1 MVNGS
6 FSVVV
11 VIVTWCDETENK
23 KKGCGIGI
31 YVYQTS
37 KFKIRESIDT
47 FNESVDTQSIEILN
61 KKIMKDNYDRLGHS

>member
-1 MVNGS
+1 MH
-6 FSVVV
+6 
-11 VIVTWCDETENK
+11 
-23 KKGCGIGI
+23 
-31 YVYQTS
+31 VYQTS